1 MIAPMY
7 KYAFLVHKQDYGHF
21 LSMLRKLGVVHISG
35 KAGDASER
43 TLSAARELK
52 RVQHILRK
60 MESETPQT
68 NEPGHLSDFNDSMEI
83 LRRAEQL
90 FEEKEALDTSRQNI
104 DNEIKNAEP
113 WGNFNPETVR
123 NLEEAGI
130 RLHFYHCHENQF
142 DPEWLTT
149 FRAEIISQSGPDMY
163 FVIFETA
170 GERSDIGADSLPFPS
185 RSLSTLYAE
194 RDELARQ
201 DETYRQ
207 KLYECSV
214 FIPELRGLEQQL
226 QSTLQISEAYDHSA
240 STLDDHVYYLE
251 GFVPRDAV
259 PALMDICNDPGVI
272 YADRRVKPDD
282 EPPVQLKNN
291 RFSALYES
299 IAGLYSLPAYGELD
313 LTPFFAPFFM
323 LFFGFCLGDAGYG
336 LTVLIASFI
345 FKKRVRADLQPA
357 LRLAQWLGLATILFG
372 IITGTFFGINLL
384 ENTPSWAQPLR
395 TVMID
400 SNQAFNLA
408 LMLGFVQILFGLV
421 LQTINR
427 SMQYGKK
434 YAVTPVAWIILL
446 LSIADLAIL
455 KLTAGASVYGIY
467 LAVILILFFNDP
479 DSGVLVRIGKG
490 LWQLYGIT
498 GFVGDLLSYIRLFA
512 LGISSAILGL
522 VINDIALRM
531 LHGVPVVGW
540 LLFGFFLI
548 IGHSANLL
556 IASLGAFVHPLR
568 LTFVEFYKNA
578 GFSGGGKKYEPFGG
592 EYR

>member
-35 KAGDASER
+35 KARDASER
-43 TLSAARELK
+43 TLTAARELK
-52 RVQHILRK
+52 RVQTILHK
-60 MESETPQT
+60 MESETPET
-68 NEPGHLSDFNDSMEI
+68 IETDHLSDFNDSMEI

-90 FEEKEALDTSRQNI
+90 FEEKDTLEINLQNI

-113 WGNFNPETVR
+113 WGNFDPETVMK
-123 NLEEAGI
+123 LEEAGI
-130 RLHFYHCHENQF
+130 QLHFYHCHENQF
-142 DPEWLTT
+142 NPEWLLTW
-149 FRAEIISQSGPDMY
+149 RSEIISQSGPDMY
-163 FVIFETA
+163 FVVFAPT
-170 GERSDIGADSLPFPS
+170 GERLDINADPLPCPS
-185 RSLSTLYAE
+185 RSLVTLYAE
-194 RDELARQ
+194 RDELAKQ
-201 DETYRQ
+201 DESNRK
-207 KLYECSV
+207 KLYECSAFV
-214 FIPELRGLEQQL
+214 PELRGLEQQL
-226 QSTLQISEAYDHSA
+226 QGTLKISEAYDHSDTA
-240 STLDDHVYYLE
+240 LDDHVYYLE
-251 GFVPRDAV
+251 GFVPQETV
-259 PALMDICNDPGVI
+259 PALMKMCEDPSII
-272 YADRRVKPDD
+272 YAGRRVKPDD

-291 RFSALYES
+291 KFSSLYES
-299 IAGLYSLPAYGELD
+299 IAGLYSLPAYSELD
-313 LTPFFAPFFM
+313 LTPYFAPFFM

-336 LTVLIASFI
+336 LTVLIISFI
-345 FKKRVRADLQPA
+345 FKNRFKAALQPA

-384 ENTPSWAQPLR
+384 ENTPSWAQPMR
-395 TVMID
+395 AVMID

-408 LMLGFVQILFGLV
+408 LVLGFVQILFGLV

-427 SMQYGKK
+427 SMQYGRK

-455 KLTAGASVYGIY
+455 KLTSGAAVYGIY
-467 LAVILILFFNDP
+467 LAVMLILFFNDP

-531 LHGVPVVGW
+531 LHGVPVLGW

-548 IGHSANLL
+548 IGHGANLL

-592 EYR
+592 E